1 MLLSHV
7 IVHPEACDGQTML
20 FDYDKALS
28 AIDSFRCVVAVLCG
42 HDHKGGYFCDEK
54 GVHHLT
60 FCSPL
65 NDGTDGAAYGL
76 IDFASD
82 RLELHAKLKD
92 TVPYLSQILPPN
104 DQTLR
109 GSFSAVSASIFA
121 SKHSF
126 CSIFRYL

>member
-65 NDGTDGAAYGL
+65 NDGTDGAAFGL
-76 IDFASD
+76 IAFAND
-82 RLELHAKLKD
+82 RLELHGPELASLLPVGRTK
-92 TVPYLSQILPPN
+92 TPLPPAAQS
-104 DQTLR
+104 DVPGVAAAGKPCQVMSFPLR
-109 GSFSAVSASIFA
+109 ST
-121 SKHSF
+121 K
-126 CSIFRYL
+126 